1 MFGVIIKMVMQ
12 LIVRELNFRE
22 DFCAIKKKSPKQK
35 GKKKEN
41 AKGGKKG
48 EEKKSLLN
56 ATEIGEALV
65 QMLYSGVPKNIEIN
79 GEIGCLL
86 SEK

>member
-1 MFGVIIKMVMQ
+1 
-12 LIVRELNFRE
+12 LRE
-22 DFCAIKKKSPKQK
+22 DFCAIKKKSPKQE

-48 EEKKSLLN
+48 SGKKSLLN
-56 ATEIGEALV
+56 AAEIGEPLV
-65 QMLYSGVPKNIEIN
+65 QLLYSGIRKNIEIN